1 MRQKFSE
8 EQWFWI
14 PLFLGVLATSIG
26 LSLFA
31 YLGTFSRYTSDDYC
45 LSAFFLNDDLVDQMT
60 RRYYVSS
67 SRYTNILFIGLVDQ
81 IFGWY
86 NVAILPVLMLILF
99 VLGLYLLLKE
109 TERILVLGWNRWMTL
124 FMASSVVFFSVLQA
138 PALYETLYWR
148 AGMTSHF
155 APLVFIPFFGV
166 FLLRKISLLEER
178 TPSPWLQMLCL
189 IVPIIIGGFSE
200 PPTALMITILILAIF
215 ATWRWG
221 SRKFRRTALI
231 LLLWSLAGGIL
242 ALVVLALA
250 PANSLRLDRP
260 PPGFLELGS
269 RILLFPYEFIV
280 DTLRTRPTPTIISV
294 IMPALFFYVYYSH
307 PSRNISDQARNRL
320 GILMIAILLIAYLLI
335 SASFAPSAYGQSYP
349 VGRARFAGRLL
360 MTSALI
366 AEGALL
372 GILVSNLRTKF
383 FQSVYLRRFSIL
395 ALMILVL
402 YPLRTAWLTSLEI
415 PAYQHR
421 AAAWDERDSEIRA
434 LKAQGVHD
442 LVVQFL
448 SDDPIQD
455 LGDRR
460 EFRLNRCAA
469 ALYGVDS
476 ILAVPMREE

>member
-8 EQWFWI
+8 EQWLWLAI
-14 PLFLGVLATSIG
+14 FLGVLTTSIG
-26 LSLFA
+26 LALFA

-60 RRYYVSS
+60 RRYFVSS
-67 SRYTNILFIGLVDQ
+67 SRYTNILFIGLVDT

-86 NVAILPVLMLILF
+86 NVAILPALMLILF
-99 VLGLYLLLKE
+99 VLGLYLMLKE
-109 TERILVLGWNRWMTL
+109 VEGILILEWNRWMTL
-124 FMASSVVFFSVLQA
+124 LLAISIVFFSVLQA

-155 APLVFIPFFGV
+155 APLVFIPFFGA
-166 FLLRKISLLEER
+166 FLLRQMRLSGQR
-178 TPSPWLQMLCL
+178 TPSLWVQLTCL
-189 IVPIIIGGFSE
+189 ISPLIIGGFSE
-200 PPTALMITILILAIF
+200 PPTALMITILIFGIF
-215 ATWRWG
+215 TTWIWG
-221 SRKFRRTALI
+221 RRKFRRTTLI
-231 LLLWSLAGGIL
+231 LLLWSLAGAVL

-269 RILLFPYEFIV
+269 RILVFPYEFIV
-280 DTLRTRPTPTIISV
+280 DTLRTRPVPTIVSV
-294 IMPALFFYVYYSH
+294 IMPALIFYVYYSH
-307 PSRNISDQARNRL
+307 PSRNISSEARNRL
-320 GILMIAILLIAYLLI
+320 GILIIAMLLIAYLLI
-335 SASFAPSAYGQSYP
+335 AASFAPSAYGQSYP

-360 MTSALI
+360 MTSALMVD
-366 AEGALL
+366 GALL
-372 GILVSNLRTKF
+372 GIFVSNLRTNF
-383 FQSVYLRRFSIL
+383 FRSVYLRRFAIL
-395 ALMILVL
+395 ALMTFVL
-402 YPLRTAWLTSLEI
+402 YPLRTGWLTSREI
-415 PAYQHR
+415 PAYQQR

-434 LKAQGVHD
+434 LKAQGVRD

-448 SDDPIQD
+448 SDDQIQD